1 MRRGESDVT
10 SFSQVKCVA
19 KPSRGILKT
28 LAEISRLQ
36 SAVVTAKAK
45 LRRQARRKTLKAW
58 RYETAQT
65 RVRLY
70 DEEERLV
77 QAMKEAT
84 GGAKLYIRDRLDA
97 LRMDIEIHEIL
108 EHTITQEMENEQR
121 NR

>member
-1 MRRGESDVT
+1 MRRGESYVT
-10 SFSQVKCVA
+10 SFSPTKW
-19 KPSRGILKT
+19 RG
-28 LAEISRLQ
+28 
-36 SAVVTAKAK
+36 
-45 LRRQARRKTLKAW
+45 TLKMW

-77 QAMKEAT
+77 QAMKGAA
-84 GGAKLYIRDRLDA
+84 GNAKLYIRDRLDA

-108 EHTITQEMENEQR
+108 EHTITQEMEHEQR